1 MDRPCAKWV
10 EIVTASLTFCIVSR
24 YGAAVL
30 SALCVAMLMGCRLP
44 PLGER
49 PQSTALTAEEA
60 RTTRLGRATEQELAR
75 HPGLTGIDPL
85 ADPLESFAARV
96 DLVRTAERT
105 LDVQYYIWRGD
116 LTGTLLLEELQGAAS
131 RGVRVRLLLDDN
143 GIPSSMDDTLSALA
157 ARPNIEVR
165 LFNPFVTRKPKFIG
179 FLTDFTRLNRR
190 MHNKSLTADGIATI
204 IGGRNIGDEYF
215 GAHDGVVFADLDVLA
230 IGSAASDVAHDFDR
244 YWASAS
250 SYPVGLI
257 LPSARADQLGTLDA
271 AARAVEHNPAAAA
284 YIEALRKTTDV
295 RRLVDGSLPLEWA
308 ETRLVS
314 DDPAKALGA
323 AAPGSLVL
331 SQLGTTLGGPAHELD
346 LVSPYFVPGE
356 DGTRFFAQLAAAG
369 TTVRIMTN
377 SLEATDVV
385 PVHAG
390 YGKRRA
396 ELLRGGVR
404 LYELRRAAGATAHK
418 YYSMGVFGS
427 SGSSLHA
434 KTFAVDSERV
444 FVGSLNFDPRSAN
457 LNTELGFVIESPELA
472 LRIESV
478 FWKLAPALAYEV
490 HLNSDGKLYWTR
502 QSAGIT
508 IRYDTEPN
516 STWFDRLSVLFFSI
530 LPIEWLL

>member
-1 MDRPCAKWV
+1 MRVRRPRPPDAP
-10 EIVTASLTFCIVSR
+10 LVSR
-24 YGAAVL
+24 SRTAAL
-30 SALCVAMLMGCRLP
+30 SALCVAVLTACHLP

-49 PQSTALTAEEA
+49 PQSTALTAEA
-60 RTTRLGRATEQELAR
+60 VLTTRLGRAVERDLA
-75 HPGLTGIDPL
+75 HHSGLTGIDPL

-96 DLVRTAERT
+96 DLVRAADRT
-105 LDVQYYIWRGD
+105 LDVQYYIWRND
-116 LTGTLLLEELQGAAS
+116 LTGTLLLEELQEAAS

-143 GIPSSMDDTLSALA
+143 GIPSALDKTLAALA

-165 LFNPFVTRKPKFIG
+165 LFNPFVTRRPKFIG

-190 MHNKSLTADGIATI
+190 MHNKSLTADSVATI

-215 GAHDGVVFADLDVLA
+215 GARDGTVFADLDVLA
-230 IGSAASDVAHDFDR
+230 IGPAASDVADDFDR

-250 SYPVGLI
+250 SYPAEWI
-257 LPSARADQLGTLDA
+257 LAPAPAGQLGALDASARAVQQ
-271 AARAVEHNPAAAA
+271 NPAAAA
-284 YIEALRKTTDV
+284 FIEALQQTTDV

-308 ETRLVS
+308 KTRLVS
-314 DDPAKALGA
+314 DDPAKVLGA
-323 AAPGSLVL
+323 AEPGSLVL
-331 SQLGTTLGGPAHELD
+331 SQLGATLGSPAHELD

-356 DGTRFFAQLAAAG
+356 DGTRFFTQLAATG
-369 TTVRIMTN
+369 VTVRVLTN

-390 YGKRRA
+390 YGKRRV
-396 ELLRGGVR
+396 ELLQGGVH

-418 YYSMGVFGS
+418 YFSAGHFGS

-457 LNTELGFVIESPELA
+457 LNTELGFVIDSPALA

-502 QSAGIT
+502 QSAGVT
-508 IRYDTEPN
+508 LRYDTEPN
-516 STWFDRLSVLFFSI
+516 STWFERLGVLFFSI